1 MEVVIIGGGIGGLT
15 TALTLHQLGIPC
27 TVYEA
32 ARELRPSGTGINLQ
46 PYCVRELFHLGL
58 ERQLRETGIPARG
71 LAYYTRLGQHVL
83 TERLGSE
90 AGFDWPQF
98 HMHRGTFHMMLAEEV
113 VRRLGS
119 DALKLGHRCVGVEN
133 HGGRVVARLTDRKTG
148 QDAGPVSADVLVAA
162 DGVNSTVRAQFYPDE
177 KPPYWNRIIMWRG
190 VTEDIRMLDGHTM
203 VVTGSYRQKFVAYQ
217 IRKPP
222 AERMAGEDD
231 VMLNWICELV
241 APEDMEFR
249 TEDWNRSGSADDSAE
264 EFRDWVFPW
273 IDVPDVISRTMGIWE
288 YPQVDRDP
296 LPQWTFGNIALL
308 GDAAHPLTPI
318 GSNGAS
324 LAVVDA
330 RVLGRELAA
339 APAEPRTAL
348 KAYEAE
354 RRPAMEKVLGG
365 NRAGGPEHFM
375 PLVEE
380 RAPDG
385 FDDIRDVLSEE
396 EMNIAAGYRVTTGLT
411 TDLVNGCRS
420 LIPPEHF
427 VVQPDSA

>member
-1 MEVVIIGGGIGGLT
+1 MDIAIIGGGIGGLT
-15 TALTLHQLGIPC
+15 AALTLHQLGISC

-46 PYCVRELFHLGL
+46 PYCVRELYRLGL
-58 ERQLRETGIPARG
+58 EDRIREIGISARG

-98 HMHRGTFHMMLAEEV
+98 HMHRGAFHMMLADQV
-113 VRRLGS
+113 SRRLGPG
-119 DALKLGHRCVGVEN
+119 ALKLGHRCVGVEQDGN
-133 HGGRVVARLTDRKTG
+133 GVTVRLVDRETGKT
-148 QDAGPVSADVLVAA
+148 AGPVSADVLIAA
-162 DGVNSTVRAQFYPDE
+162 DGVHSTVRAHFYPGE
-177 KPPYWNRIIMWRG
+177 KPPHWNRVIMWRG
-190 VTEDIRMLDGHTM
+190 VTGDTRMLDGRTM
-203 VVTGSYRQKFVAYQ
+203 IVMGTFRQKFVAYQ

-222 AERMAGEDD
+222 AERAAGENDI
-231 VMLNWICELV
+231 MLNWLCELIV
-241 APEDMEFR
+241 PEDVEFR
-249 TEDWNRSGSADDSAE
+249 PEDWNRAGSAEDFAQ
-264 EFRDWVFPW
+264 EFREWVFPW
-273 IDVPDVISRTMGIWE
+273 IDVPDIVSRTAGIWE

-296 LPQWTFGNIALL
+296 LPQWTFGTVALL

-324 LAVVDA
+324 LAIVDA
-330 RVLGRELAA
+330 RILGRELAA
-339 APAEPRTAL
+339 NPSDPQAAL

-375 PLVEE
+375 PLVEA

-396 EMNIAAGYRVTTGLT
+396 ELRIASNYRALTGLT
-411 TDLVNGCRS
+411 TELVNGCRS
-420 LIPPEHF
+420 LIPPEYF
-427 VVQPDSA
+427 VN